1 MWSKTTYS
9 FLEKHSFKL
18 RESED
23 EEILKGTKKP
33 ENLQMGYANGQKS
46 YEPSQMK
53 YLGKIAQKGCEQ
65 RIL

>member
-23 EEILKGTKKP
+23 EEILKGTKKS
-33 ENLQMGYANGQKS
+33 ENLQMGYANG
-46 YEPSQMK
+46 
-53 YLGKIAQKGCEQ
+53 
-65 RIL
+65 